1 MAKMNYEH
9 VFAAAGF
16 SGEQFD
22 IAAGPANTGIIDVLL
37 SAGDGVL
44 TSDAPHVLVSTGALN
59 AAGVALDISALETEK
74 TVDGGEAL
82 PGRFFYLSIQN
93 SNISTVNTITVS
105 SSATI
110 NGAATFVINSTGD
123 YLFHHVAAGVW
134 RVNSLPR
141 PNEPL
146 ATIARVNIAAGS
158 WASHAYSIPQAT
170 HGLVAASSYVV
181 NVINQD
187 LTPDEIV
194 DVEVQFNAATGDIT
208 LRKGAKAPNFNGV
221 AVIIGSFDPTTY

>member
-1 MAKMNYEH
+1 MAKFSYEH
-9 VFAAAGF
+9 VFSSAGF
-16 SGEQFD
+16 SGEQFN
-22 IAAGPANTGIIDVLL
+22 IAAGPANTDIIDVLL
-37 SAGDGVL
+37 SAGNGVL
-44 TSDAPHVLVSTGALN
+44 TSDAPHVLVSTGALF
-59 AAGVALDISALETEK
+59 AGGVTLDISALETEK
-74 TVDGGEAL
+74 AVDGGENL

-93 SNISTVNTITVS
+93 TNISIVNTLTVN

-110 NGAATFVINSTGD
+110 NGAATLVINSTGD

-146 ATIARVNIAAGS
+146 ATIARVDIDSATWAA
-158 WASHAYSIPQAT
+158 HAYSIPQAT
-170 HGLVAASSYVV
+170 HGLVPASSYVV
-181 NVINQD
+181 TVVNQD

-194 DVEVQFNAATGDIT
+194 DVEVQFDPATGDIT

-221 AVIIGSFDPTTY
+221 AVIIGSFDPTVY